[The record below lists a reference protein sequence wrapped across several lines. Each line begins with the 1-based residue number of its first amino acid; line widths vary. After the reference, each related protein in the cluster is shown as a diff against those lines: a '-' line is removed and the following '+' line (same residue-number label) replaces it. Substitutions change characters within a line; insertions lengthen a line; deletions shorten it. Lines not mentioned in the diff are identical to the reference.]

1 MQRRMKAENG
11 MNTSTV
17 TVIDFAGHDLARPE
31 CVLATASGRLYTSD
45 RRGGVQVI
53 EPDGSQRLIGASPA
67 LLPNGIALLRDGSF
81 LIAVSGLSTPP
92 LAMTTR
98 M

>member
-1 MQRRMKAENG
+1 